1 LNHAA
6 HLLGEAALGLAGVL
20 AIAGCVLAWRLAQ
33 GPIDVTRLVTREH
46 ALLDAKGS
54 HVTIGRA
61 ALAWEGFNAVGQ
73 PLDVVVED
81 VAATTA
87 DGGTQVVLR
96 RARVAVSIPQLLL
109 GRLAVRTVYVDGAE
123 LSMDLGAASRKPPAA
138 GPTAAARPATPTGIP
153 VWLRTIERVQ
163 LHHAAVTLRGVLP
176 GAELRAPQ
184 AELDI
189 ARMADGGLAGSAQ
202 LALEAGGARS
212 RLDVQAAVRDGGTEL
227 VATTTPISPAALAGL
242 SPALV
247 GLRALAAPVAFTLQT
262 RLGPSLEIGD
272 ARLLVSGGAGML
284 RVGQGSVALSSLAA
298 VLTVRPAEARLES
311 FRLALAPLSG
321 PGVSSAPPPVITAS
335 ATATR
340 QLGRVHATFGVAID
354 AASMADLP
362 LYWPEGLGGGTRPWL
377 VQNVPAGRAHD
388 AHVSGALDG
397 PADLSDLQL
406 TALSGGLVVDDATVF
421 WLRPIGGLEHVQA
434 RVAIEGPD
442 ALMVTMDK
450 GGQNNLRL
458 APGSFIRITGLSK
471 PHQFGDI
478 DAGLSGALPD
488 ALGLLNHPRLRLLS
502 RGGMDIEGASGDV
515 SARLKMHIPLEDTV
529 TMDDISIG
537 ATANLHGVHLGRIAA
552 GRDLDH
558 GELTL
563 KVTGDGLTAAG
574 TGEVSGI
581 TGQLGLDMDFRGGPA
596 SQVLQHVTATGTA
609 TSAQLMTAGAPVA
622 VSHLL
627 AAGAAGLS
635 LDYTGRR
642 DDTATLQ
649 VDADLTGAAV
659 KMPVGWSK
667 PKDAPALAGGRVTLN
682 HGHLTGVEN
691 LHAEGPGLAIVSR
704 AQIGPGGET
713 LALDRLDIGGTRARG
728 SVVFPAS
735 PRAPL
740 RIVLSGPKLDLSSQ
754 FDEDKPDAK
763 QAAAAAKK
771 APVEEPEEDDK
782 PGQPWVASLKF
793 DQVQLSRGKVLAPL
807 TAEAASDG
815 LHILHAQVRAGTQGE
830 LVASITPR
838 AGGRDVSITAADAG
852 TMLRALDVDD
862 NLSGGRLQLEGAYDD
877 ARPGS
882 PLSGT
887 AILANDFS
895 IRRALAVG
903 RVLQA
908 MTLYGLTD
916 VARGPGLHFSRLVAP
931 FRWYRRVLTL
941 TGARAFS
948 SSLGITAQGD
958 IDLRRQT
965 ANVTGTVVPAYFF
978 NQLLGDLPVVGK
990 IFSPEKGGGL
1000 FAARYSVRGPLA
1012 DPKVGINPLSALT
1025 PGFLR
1030 EGFGLLKPGAA
1041 KTPN

>member
-1 LNHAA
+1 MPLLRLLNHAA
-6 HLLGEAALGLAGVL
+6 HLLGEAALGLAGLL
-20 AIAGCVLAWRLAQ
+20 AIAGCVFAWRLAQ
-33 GPIDVTRLVTREH
+33 GPIDVTNLVTREH

-54 HVTIGRA
+54 HVTIGHA
-61 ALAWEGFNAVGQ
+61 ALAWEGFNATGQ
-73 PLDVVVED
+73 PLDVVVQD

-87 DGGTQVVLR
+87 DGGTRVMLR
-96 RARVAVSIPQLLL
+96 QARVAVSIPQLLL
-109 GRLAVRTVYVDGAE
+109 GRLAVRSVAVDGAD
-123 LSMDLGAASRKPPAA
+123 LSMDLAAQTVPPARS
-138 GPTAAARPATPTGIP
+138 PAAAPAPGIP

-176 GAELRAPQ
+176 GAELRAPR

-189 ARMADGGLAGSAQ
+189 TRQEDGGLTGSAQ
-202 LALEAGGARS
+202 LELQAGGVHSA
-212 RLDVQAAVRDGGTEL
+212 LHVQATQHDNGTQL
-227 VATTTPISPAALAGL
+227 VATTSPLSPASLAGL
-242 SPALV
+242 SPALA
-247 GLRALAAPVAFTLQT
+247 GLRALDAPVALTMDAL
-262 RLGPSLEIGD
+262 LGPALDVEH
-272 ARLLVSGGAGML
+272 ARLLVSGGAGTL
-284 RVGQGSVALSSLAA
+284 RVGRGSVALSNLAA
-298 VLTVRPAEARLES
+298 VLTVQPAEARLES
-311 FRLALAPLSG
+311 LRLALAPLSA
-321 PGVSSAPPPVITAS
+321 PGVTGAPPPVITAS

-362 LYWPEGLGGGTRPWL
+362 LYWPEGTGGGTRPWL
-377 VQNVPAGRAHD
+377 MQNVPTGRAHD
-388 AHVSGALDG
+388 AHVGGTLDG

-406 TALSGGLVVDDATVF
+406 TALSGGLVVDDGTVF

-434 RVAIEGPD
+434 RVTIEGPD
-442 ALMVTMDK
+442 ALVVTMDK

-458 APGSFIRITGLSK
+458 APGSFIRISGLSGA
-471 PHQFGDI
+471 HQFGDI
-478 DAGLSGALPD
+478 DAGLSGSLPD
-488 ALGLLNHPRLRLLS
+488 ALGLLDHPRLKLLS
-502 RGGMDIEGASGDV
+502 RSGMDIEGASGDV

-529 TMDDISIG
+529 TMDDITIG
-537 ATANLHGVHLGRIAA
+537 ATANLHDVHLGRVAA

-558 GELTL
+558 GEVTL
-563 KVTGDGLTAAG
+563 KVTGDGLTASG

-581 TGQLGLDMDFRGGPA
+581 AGRLGLDMDFRGGPP

-609 TSAQLMTAGAPVA
+609 TAAQLSAAGAPDGVA
-622 VSHLL
+622 HLL
-627 AAGAAGLS
+627 VAGAAGLS
-635 LDYTGRR
+635 VEYTGRR

-649 VDADLTGAAV
+649 VDADLTGAAM
-659 KMPVGWSK
+659 KTPVGWSK
-667 PKDAPALAGGRVTLN
+667 PQDGPALAGGRVTLN

-704 AQIGPGGET
+704 AQIGASGET
-713 LALDRLDIGGTRARG
+713 LLLERLDIGGTRAHG
-728 SVVFPAS
+728 SVVFPAAARGPVRIALAG
-735 PRAPL
+735 PR
-740 RIVLSGPKLDLSSQ
+740 LDLSSQ

-763 QAAAAAKK
+763 QAPAK
-771 APVEEPEEDDK
+771 EPPPEDDDK

-815 LHILHAQVRAGTQGE
+815 LHILHAQVHAGAPGE
-830 LVASITPR
+830 LSASITPR
-838 AGGRDVSITAADAG
+838 PGGRAVSITAADAG

-862 NLSGGRLQLEGAYDD
+862 NLTGGRLQLDAAYDD
-877 ARPGS
+877 TRPGS

-895 IRRALAVG
+895 VRRALAVG

-916 VARGPGLHFSRLVAP
+916 LARGPGLHFSRLVAP
-931 FRWYRRVLTL
+931 FRWQRRVLTL
-941 TGARAFS
+941 IGARAFS

-965 ANVTGTVVPAYFF
+965 ANLTGTVVPAYFF

-1030 EGFGLLKPGAA
+1030 EGFGLLKAPPA
-1041 KTPN
+1041 K